1 MVSFSFTLHDPEG
14 FHAKAAGDLVE
25 AALKCSSRVAIYVG
39 GRTGD
44 AKQIFNVMCLGA
56 KNNDEVRMTVDV
68 SASGPYRSLRKPLI
82 RKRRKKS
89 AGTRICR
96 EK

>member
-56 KNNDEVRMTVDV
+56 KNNDEVRMTVE
-68 SASGPYRSLRKPLI
+68 GPEEETDSTYLRQVLTDRFGNP
-82 RKRRKKS
+82 
-89 AGTRICR
+89 
-96 EK
+96 